1 MPFEIFPQSITLY
14 PGDTQ
19 KLTFRATPPPV
30 MWTVLTNCTINA
42 NHQLV
47 RTASGTFG
55 ASIEQRVHAGIGAV
69 IWTFDSDML
78 PSGAGYVELQMFGVG
93 TILTSRLLR
102 VKVETGTITVSEE
115 TPTTLD
121 TITHTIA
128 SGDELKLEISGQI
141 MRFYLNGTL
150 ETTRDV
156 GTLVEYPYRVNA
168 FGYGAMAS
176 GTPKITPP
184 SFVGSWEIFP
194 EDSAQN
200 NLWTPTG
207 GTLNDST
214 DLWQPTFTAGDSPG
228 VYTQTCTVEDS
239 EPTAVTYQTATSTII
254 IPPLSILGESSLT
267 LQPGEKYTFRT
278 NYDNAQTRLVTWAV
292 VSGGGSFSNGE
303 YTAPTAPATPI
314 LKATSGDQ
322 QIIIRVTVPAVMTIK
337 TAANEDVTAATL
349 GEVLTLST
357 NIASGTINWTA
368 SVGTLSSST
377 GSTVTWTAPNQSQL
391 VGLIKAT
398 NGTYTVTA
406 EIPVLKEFPYRPSRP
421 LKWDARKTV
430 LISRSEDRRRAA
442 RVKDYN
448 NEGFEAF
455 ELTFLNRTLAELDAV
470 RTFWNDHHPDKRFIF
485 TDEHRDVRKVV
496 YFDSDISHDA
506 AATCATTYSFRV
518 IEG

>member
-1 MPFEIFPQSITLY
+1 MPFEIFPQSKTLY

-30 MWTVLTNCTINA
+30 MWTVFTNCTLNSS
-42 NHQLV
+42 HQLV
-47 RTASGTFG
+47 RTSSGTFG

-78 PSGAGYVELQMFGVG
+78 PSGAGYVELQIFGVG

-156 GTLVEYPYRVNA
+156 GTLVEYPYRANA

-176 GTPKITPP
+176 ATPKITPP
-184 SFVGSWEIFP
+184 TFTGTWEIFP
-194 EDSAQN
+194 NDSAQN
-200 NLWTPTG
+200 NLWTPSG

-228 VYTQTCTVEDS
+228 VYTQTCSVEDNV
-239 EPTAVTYQTATSTII
+239 PTAVTYQTATSTII
-254 IPPLSILGESSLT
+254 IPPLQILENNQIT
-267 LQPGEKYTFRT
+267 LQPSEAVYFRT
-278 NYDNAQTRLVTWAV
+278 NYDSAQTRIVTWSV
-292 VSGGGSFSNGE
+292 VSGSGSFSNGRF
-303 YTAPTAPATPI
+303 TASANAGTSVV
-314 LKATSGDQ
+314 KAVSGDQ
-322 QIIIRVTVPAVMTIK
+322 QAVITITVPPVITATTSASEQT
-337 TAANEDVTAATL
+337 TAAILA
-349 GEVLTLST
+349 EVLTLTT
-357 NIASGTINWTA
+357 NMTGTINWTT
-368 SVGTLSSST
+368 SVGSLSSSS

-391 VGLIKAT
+391 TALITAT
-398 NGTYTVTA
+398 NGTLTA
-406 EIPVLKEFPYRPSRP
+406 TIEIDVLKEFAYRPNRS
-421 LKWDARKTV
+421 LKWDRKKTV

-442 RVKDYN
+442 RVKDAN
-448 NEGFEAF
+448 NEAFEAF
-455 ELTFLNRTLAELDAV
+455 ELTFLNRSLAELAAV
-470 RTFWNDHHPDKRFIF
+470 HAFWDDHHPDKRFIF
-485 TDEHRDVRKVV
+485 TDGHRDVRKVV

-506 AATCATTYSFRV
+506 AATCATTYSFRI